1 MERPKS
7 VPLQRAPDA
16 SPHAL
21 LKYDVSV
28 IHPVEEMQKQTKLA
42 AGKSKAQ
49 MLALTFG
56 AAMPMRLQM
65 QRDILGQF
73 HRLPGLPSSHL
84 GHSVLGF
91 RDEMIDD
98 EDYMGLPEN
107 SPYPPT
113 QTGHEVMEKQLGIAV
128 NRQI

>member
-7 VPLQRAPDA
+7 VPLQREAGA
-16 SPHAL
+16 STHSI
-21 LKYDVSV
+21 LKYEASV
-28 IHPVEEMQKQTKLA
+28 IHPVEEMQRSTKA
-42 AGKSKAQ
+42 SSEKSKAQ

-84 GHSVLGF
+84 GHSLLTF

-98 EDYMGLPEN
+98 EDYMGRPEN
-107 SPYPPT
+107 SPYMPT
-113 QTGHEVMEKQLGIAV
+113 QTAHEIMEKRLGILV